1 MPDKNARRVSKAL
14 RDFALES
21 AKGLLGGGMRIPG
34 LASSAL
40 LRTSKKPSP
49 KVSTTKNFQVK
60 RTGKNVAGDI
70 YPVK

>member
-21 AKGLLGGGMRIPG
+21 AKGLLGGGMRIPS
-34 LASSAL
+34 APAL
-40 LRTSKKPSP
+40 LRTSKKPAP